1 MPETPDPSS
10 CADTRAAAVS
20 ASQMQLVLDVSRM
33 LAVTTDLDALLLRIA
48 ESTCKLLRCERASI
62 WLHDAET
69 QQLWTKVALGSGE
82 IRVPDSAGIVGA
94 TLSSNAV
101 QHVSN
106 PYEDPRFNPANDK
119 RTGFV
124 TRSILAAPME
134 DSGDRPIGVIQAIN
148 KLGDCYTAEDLSLIQ
163 LLSDQA
169 GVAIQR
175 HRLQVAALQAAE
187 FRKEMDL
194 ARKVQEALLPATIPE
209 MSGFDSAGW
218 AKPASITGGD
228 CYDFFTL
235 PDGRLGIFLGDA
247 SGHGLGPTIV
257 VSQARTLVRALCE
270 STGEPCTPHQI
281 LKRINAR
288 LSEDL
293 EASRFITAFL
303 AFLSPDGTLH
313 WQSAGHGPILFRPA
327 AHQPL
332 QILEAPVPP
341 LNALPELI
349 DDEPAPLHIEPGGA
363 LIVMSDGIFES
374 FSPTREQFGT
384 ERVIELLDQTNSDA
398 SQSCI
403 EQVHAAVVKWQEKDE
418 PNDDQTIVMVKRA
431 E

>member
-1 MPETPDPSS
+1 MSELLDPSS
-10 CADTRAAAVS
+10 CADNRAAAVS

-48 ESTCKLLRCERASI
+48 ESTCKLLQCERASI
-62 WLHDAET
+62 WLHDDAA

-82 IRVPDSAGIVGA
+82 IRVPDTAGIVGA
-94 TLSSNAV
+94 TMTSNAV
-101 QHVSN
+101 QHVAH
-106 PYEDPRFNPANDK
+106 PYDDPRFNPANDK
-119 RTGFV
+119 RTGFT

-148 KLGDCYTAEDLSLIQ
+148 KLGSCYTAEDLSLIQ

-194 ARKVQEALLPATIPE
+194 ARKVQEALLPATIPKLP
-209 MSGFDSAGW
+209 GYDAAGW

-257 VSQARTLVRALCE
+257 VSQARTLVRALCD
-270 STGEPCTPHQI
+270 STGDPCTPHQI

-288 LSEDL
+288 LAEDL
-293 EASRFITAFL
+293 EANRFITAFL
-303 AFLSPDGTLH
+303 AFLSPDGTVQ
-313 WQSAGHGPILFRPA
+313 WQSAGHGPILYRPA

-332 QILEAPVPP
+332 QSLEAPVPP
-341 LNALPELI
+341 LNALPELM
-349 DDEPAPLHIEPGGA
+349 DDDPPPLHIAPGGA

-374 FSPTREQFGT
+374 FSPAHEQFGT
-384 ERVIELLDQTNSDA
+384 ERVIDLLDQSNSDPA
-398 SQSCI
+398 NECI
-403 EQVHAAVVKWQEKDE
+403 EQLHQAVVKWQQNDE
-418 PNDDQTIVMVKRA
+418 PNDDQTIVIIKRM
-431 E
+431 